1 VAARAVAASR
11 RPEGTG
17 GGEAARG
24 LGLSI
29 AAGLL
34 PAGAELRRG
43 YFDRA
48 AKEAGVAGLV
58 PHELRH
64 TAASLAI
71 ASGASVKAV
80 QRMLGHASA
89 TLTLDRYGHLFPDE
103 MDALAASLD
112 NAMRGSGVVPMWS
125 QAESSVSREE
135 ESEPKTGSDLRK

>member
-1 VAARAVAASR
+1 MPTLLLEGLKEQVAGKQ
-11 RPEGTG
+11 PEDLVSPSPQGSYL
-17 GGEAARG
+17 RVQNF
-24 LGLSI
+24 
-29 AAGLL
+29 
-34 PAGAELRRG
+34 RRG

-48 AKEAGVAGLV
+48 AATIGMKGFY

-64 TAASLAI
+64 TDASLAI

-89 TLTLDRYGHLFPDE
+89 TLTLDCYGHLFPDE
-103 MDALAASLD
+103 TDVLAASLD
-112 NAMRGSGVVPMWS
+112 NAMRGSGVVPLWS